1 VAGSKSTENTGA
13 GLGAPAVLSAFAC
26 HSTWMVLTFI
36 VVPGARDL

>member
-1 VAGSKSTENTGA
+1 
-13 GLGAPAVLSAFAC
+13 VLSAFAC